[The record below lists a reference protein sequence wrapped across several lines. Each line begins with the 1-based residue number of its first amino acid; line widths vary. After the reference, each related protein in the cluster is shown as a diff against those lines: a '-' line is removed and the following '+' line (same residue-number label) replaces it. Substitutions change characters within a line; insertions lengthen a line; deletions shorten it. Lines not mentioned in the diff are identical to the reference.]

1 MTDCFFV
8 FFYQNFVTENY
19 GCILYRS
26 AYYTRM
32 ITGGKMRSNTF
43 LVNCTNSGVKNANY
57 TGRTKRNKN
66 KKKKQSKSKFKQ
78 THEAQPL
85 VPHPLLDI
93 LFEHSQNVLHLP
105 GME

>member
-1 MTDCFFV
+1 M
-8 FFYQNFVTENY
+8 Q
-19 GCILYRS
+19 
-26 AYYTRM
+26 
-32 ITGGKMRSNTF
+32 ITQGGQKE
-43 LVNCTNSGVKNANY
+43 
-57 TGRTKRNKN
+57 TKT